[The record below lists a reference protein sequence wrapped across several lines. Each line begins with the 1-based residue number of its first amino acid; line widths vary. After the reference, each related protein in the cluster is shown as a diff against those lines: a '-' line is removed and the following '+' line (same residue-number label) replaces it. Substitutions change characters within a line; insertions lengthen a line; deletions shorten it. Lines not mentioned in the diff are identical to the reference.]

1 MQDDD
6 NAVAVE
12 MKREE
17 AEEQVDAP
25 IRVRVPSTTNECVK
39 KATSGGAPLK
49 VIWVRNGRDS
59 APKGAAW
66 ERAPYVAMV
75 TQMIKNFINFSPG
88 GKLVP

>member
-1 MQDDD
+1 V
-6 NAVAVE
+6 VAEE
-12 MKREE
+12 MKEEE

-49 VIWVRNGRDS
+49 EIWARNGRDS

-66 ERAPYVAMV
+66 ERTPNIAMV
-75 TQMIKNFINFSPG
+75 IQVVKNFIIFRGAGN
-88 GKLVP
+88 